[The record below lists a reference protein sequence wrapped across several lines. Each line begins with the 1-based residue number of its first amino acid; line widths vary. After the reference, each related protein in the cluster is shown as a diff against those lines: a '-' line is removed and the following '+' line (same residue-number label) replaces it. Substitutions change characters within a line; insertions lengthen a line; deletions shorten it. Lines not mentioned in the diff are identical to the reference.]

1 MPRYYFDIIDN
12 GVMSRDEFGVELA
25 SFEEARDQAQSLLPD
40 IARAE
45 LPDGDQHTFVCDVR
59 EETRGLIYRGSLM
72 YQGTSLA
79 NPLVSPVNEGT
90 HDPGRVRDE
99 VRAGDA

>member
-1 MPRYYFDIIDN
+1 MPRLFFDVRDAK
-12 GVMSRDEFGVELA
+12 GFHRDEIGDDFA